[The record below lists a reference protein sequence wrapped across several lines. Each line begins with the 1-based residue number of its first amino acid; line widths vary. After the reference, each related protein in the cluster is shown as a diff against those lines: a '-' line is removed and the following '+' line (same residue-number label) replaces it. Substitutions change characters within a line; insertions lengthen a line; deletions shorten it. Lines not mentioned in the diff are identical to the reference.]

1 MRIVFIGPPGAGK
14 GTQCKRLAAHLNIP
28 HLSTG
33 DILRAARA
41 AGTEMGKLVGPIM
54 DAGSLVSD
62 ELIFG
67 VVRERVVAEDCAG
80 GYLLDGFP
88 RTLPQAEAWQAWID
102 ESGTP
107 LDHVLELRVPDDE
120 LIERLTRRFEQLEN
134 PRTDDQPE
142 AIPNRL
148 QVYHSDTRPVVD
160 FYAAQNGVLKV
171 IDGTGSID
179 EVFDRVV
186 AAVQ

>member
-14 GTQCKRLAAHLNIP
+14 GTQCERLAEHLNIP

-33 DILRAARA
+33 EILRAARK
-41 AGTEMGKLVGPIM
+41 AGTEMGKLVAPVM

-67 VVRERVVAEDCAG
+67 VVRERIAEDDCAG

-88 RTLPQAEAWQAWID
+88 RTLTQAEAWQAYVD
-102 ESGTP
+102 ESGIP
-107 LDHVLELRVPDDE
+107 VDHVLELRVPDEE
-120 LIERLTRRFEQLEN
+120 LIERLTQRFSKLEN
-134 PRTDDQPE
+134 PRADDQPE

-148 QVYHSDTRPVVD
+148 RVYHSETRPVVD
-160 FYAAQNGVLKV
+160 FYAAQSGVLKV

-179 EVFDRVV
+179 EVFERIVS
-186 AAVQ
+186 ALQ